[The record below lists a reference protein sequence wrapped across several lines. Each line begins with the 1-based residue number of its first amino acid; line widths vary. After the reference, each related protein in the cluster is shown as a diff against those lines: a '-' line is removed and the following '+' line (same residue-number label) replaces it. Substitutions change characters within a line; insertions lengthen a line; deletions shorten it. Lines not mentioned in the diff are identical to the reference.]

1 MGTDTLQSRIGVAIR
16 ARREAM
22 GISQED
28 FADHIEMHRA
38 YYGTIERGRRNLT
51 LVTLEKIA
59 VGLGIPPSRLLK
71 EAGS

>member
-1 MGTDTLQSRIGVAIR
+1 
-16 ARREAM
+16 M